1 MNILAEES
9 GTHPMVIVNA
19 DDFGI
24 SSRGNKAIIACFE
37 EGLISS
43 TTIMA
48 NMPGFEEASNLAHQY
63 KLIGNIGI
71 HMNLSEGQPL
81 TDPIR
86 KMAKFCNPDGD
97 FSFSCSRW
105 RFFSPYEKSALASEI
120 RAQVELCRTYGLPLT
135 HADSHHHI
143 HTIIPVFLVM
153 GPLLKQLGIHNI
165 RIAGNLGAISPAK
178 KGLSRVFNYWAQRN
192 GFHTTKYFGDIF
204 SFIALLKKQAV
215 FSSSIDIMIHP
226 TLDENGIL
234 TDSFQHYQ
242 IKPVLSSALHGIK
255 IEPYPF

>member
-1 MNILAEES
+1 
-9 GTHPMVIVNA
+9 MVIVNA

-24 SSRGNKAIIACFE
+24 SSRCNEAAVACFE

-43 TTIMA
+43 ATIMA
-48 NMPGFEEASNLAHQY
+48 NMPGFEEASTLAHQY
-63 KLIGNIGI
+63 KLTSNVGI
-71 HMNLSEGQPL
+71 HMNLTEGQPL
-81 TDPIR
+81 SGPIR
-86 KMAKFCNPDGD
+86 KIAKFCNPDGD
-97 FSFSCSRW
+97 FSSACSRW
-105 RFFSPYEKSALASEI
+105 RFFSPYEKSALATEI

-143 HTIIPVFLVM
+143 HTIMPVFSVL

-178 KGLSRVFNYWAQRN
+178 KGLSRVFNYWARRS

-215 FSSSIDIMIHP
+215 FSSSIDIMLHP
-226 TLDENGIL
+226 TLDENGTL
-234 TDSFQHYQ
+234 TDGFQHYP
-242 IKPVLSSALHGIK
+242 IKPVLSSALHGIT
-255 IEPYPF
+255 ISPYPL